1 MLTAELASKTQGIP
15 RCVANSTQYCYSNF
29 EFSFHQFL
37 IDLALSSCSGMAAHW
52 GAPLSCALPALPL
65 ADASSCG
72 EMTVYQG
79 VSFSCPRSSHA
90 TCYILLSNM
99 LHTVVLVY
107 MQRNT
112 PPFIL
117 HTLIHYICYMQ
128 RFSVYMQSNTLP
140 FILHILYM
148 LHVAVFSLHT
158 K

>member
-37 IDLALSSCSGMAAHW
+37 IDLALLSFSGMAARW

-65 ADASSCG
+65 VDASSCG

-79 VSFSCPRSSHA
+79 VSSSCPRSSHA
-90 TCYILLSNM
+90 TCYILWF
-99 LHTVVLVY
+99 LVY

-117 HTLIHYICYMQ
+117 HTLIHYICYMLQ
-128 RFSVYMQSNTLP
+128 FSVYMQSNTLP
-140 FILHILYM
+140 FILHILCM
-148 LHVAVFSLHT
+148 LHVAVFGLHT